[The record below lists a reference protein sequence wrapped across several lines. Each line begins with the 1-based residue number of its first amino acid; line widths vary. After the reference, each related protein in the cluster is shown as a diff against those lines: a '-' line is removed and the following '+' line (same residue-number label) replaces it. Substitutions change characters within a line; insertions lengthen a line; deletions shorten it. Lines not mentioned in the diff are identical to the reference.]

1 MASRRRW
8 TTLSPFF
15 PPLNRAMVTTIIAIT
30 ANVRAGKANSIS
42 GTSQRS
48 GALEHSHRQPNPGSQ
63 QSFRELGA
71 DPRGYELTKNLAL
84 FPNAG
89 PPELEDVLH
98 GDHVAF
104 HAGDLGNA
112 HDLAR
117 SITHA

>member
-8 TTLSPFF
+8 TTLSPFL
-15 PPLNRAMVTTIIAIT
+15 PPLNRAIVTATVATT

-42 GTSQRS
+42 RTSQLS
-48 GALEHSHRQPNPGSQ
+48 WTLEHSHGQPNPGSQ

-71 DPRGYELTKNLAL
+71 DPRGYEPTKNLAF
-84 FPNAG
+84 FPNG
-89 PPELEDVLH
+89 RPSELEDVLH
-98 GDHVAF
+98 RYHVTF

-117 SITHA
+117 SI